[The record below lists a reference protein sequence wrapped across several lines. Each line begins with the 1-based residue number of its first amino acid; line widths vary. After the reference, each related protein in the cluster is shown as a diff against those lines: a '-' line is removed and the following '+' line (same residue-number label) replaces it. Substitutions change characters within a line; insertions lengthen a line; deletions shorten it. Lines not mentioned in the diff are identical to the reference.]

1 MDGQFKKPYEISV
14 WEDELVVQSGQKS
27 YYKENKLAVIGS
39 NTMEGLNKVYEPIF
53 TKKTNGEKILTFS
66 LKYQYFDPHI
76 GATVVNPFASYLI
89 NERKIKLKYDNQWY
103 DFIIK
108 DHTESSDGLVWTYTA
123 TDAFVN
129 ELSKNGYNKEFAA
142 ELGNNQDTAIN
153 LAKATLEGT
162 DWEVDEEHSSVPPQQ
177 ISEAI
182 YNASLETVN
191 GLEIVDAETEETQVL
206 SGNIDIYIFYNYVA
220 NKDGNFVQ
228 FILRE
233 SDKSRYV
240 IDDNNT
246 IIASNYRINTPLTYY
261 EIENQQAE
269 VIEKGFKLNNTKI
282 IILGR
287 LETEYQANRFFYG
300 PLTTYDPVLER
311 TVTRYEVNGLSSE
324 VYSYTDYQYSTS
336 DIVTNYISNGENF
349 NTFDNGN
356 LQGWQE
362 VADYS
367 GNTAATTRLITNPPI
382 KADTA
387 LETLSSPTQI
397 EGYMEVKFPSIFSNY
412 LNGIFNSGIEDSAS
426 VLASITAGQ
435 QFVFRWRGGKKS
447 QPIEQWLSNDSLEPM
462 ANDNLRVVVA
472 KYKKS
477 DVQKNGIY
485 VNQLDS
491 KNIILDFNSAG
502 TILNNTIG
510 GGIFN
515 DVTTRQITV
524 NGETVTIVDTAKQY
538 VIDNVPVEPSTK
550 YIYTYE
556 GREYIWDSKE
566 LKYVLKPNNYCNYY
580 YMIATAKRSISNA
593 ELSNPATQIGIFI
606 YTKSEADK
614 YYYFQDIQLTK
625 LYYDNSNKPVTIG
638 NIPEAKIIETDYFY
652 IAPKIGTAANEVEI
666 FTSKQALA
674 NELGCSENKIQ
685 PKYNSNATKILS
697 INESNS
703 NCYNILQSIAETFE
717 CWVDLVVEHN
727 SNGAITL
734 VNGKPNKK
742 VYLRE
747 YIGKENFAGFKYGIN
762 LNTIERTV
770 NSDEIVTKLI
780 VTPAQSDYVD
790 EGSVAIGYA
799 TENPSGEQYILNF
812 DYYYNQGLIADVE
825 VSRADVMSFC
835 ESVKLVNNTLASEEE
850 KRRNLEASLVKLN
863 SDRNVYSSLINEAK
877 KQVNEGKQKFE
888 RLTGRSYDD
897 YRTLK
902 ANIEDLYYFNTTDTT
917 IYKYK
922 DYYEKINGVYQI
934 VTTPKNNPSASP
946 AYYEYLP
953 NLESNNTLIDVI
965 AQIYTNSYAINNYS
979 GVFTNIDIEY
989 KNVRYRIYGTEEFT
1003 LTVGVIENANDHTQ
1017 DHVKV
1022 NLNDYVTPFSFRLAG
1037 ETYSS
1042 DVNTKVF
1049 DIQTNQTLISDI
1061 ILPDGYKLYNSNN
1074 EVVTTITATSAKLQ
1088 TFTLKP
1094 NVQEYGIDDEIERLQ
1109 KIKDELVQDFNNKYN
1124 RFIQEGTWSSTDYIS
1139 SNLYYLDA
1147 LQVSNTS
1154 AQPQVTYTINV
1165 TEISELEG
1173 LEGYNFDAGDK
1184 TYIEDTEFFG
1194 WSEVSGI
1201 RTPAREEVIVSEV
1214 EWHLEEPENNV
1225 ITIQNYK
1232 TRFEDLFQRISA
1244 TVQTV
1249 EYNEATYAKTSTLLD
1264 AYGTI
1269 NQSVLLDSLNNIS
1282 GQPYTLTSDGSIRID
1297 GDAITILDLQNKQNI
1312 MRLESSGLKIS
1323 ADGGRTWGTAITGT
1337 GINLGEAV
1345 FSSLN
1350 TDKIIIG
1357 SESHPSFRWDQD
1369 GLSAYKRNQDS
1380 NVYDLETFVR
1390 FDQYGLYGIQRN
1402 ESFVANNLD
1411 EVKQKANFAV
1421 TWDGFFIK
1429 NSYPGGGR
1437 VEITSDNDFRVLN
1450 TPLSQSEEQE
1460 KIKIGAL
1467 EWEVDGQR
1475 TIIPQKS
1482 SRPVLYG
1489 IRIKNDDGT
1498 EVFKTDDD
1506 GNITI
1511 TGTINANAGV
1521 FDGLVQVGT
1530 GNPYIAIDGEQAEIR
1545 SSNYASGGST
1555 GWMIDKEG
1563 DAYFMNITARG
1574 SIRTAVFEY
1583 AEIQAV
1589 GGVFLF
1595 RPSSTIKSARV
1606 DGSNLILKVEKPLLF
1621 AKISYNKIDNPSG
1634 NPQTQ
1639 GWYEKTNYG
1648 YQLTEDTEIVAE
1660 KEYFVKDEITN
1671 GSWCKV
1677 SNYILDNVPAD
1688 STIQN
1693 ILLTNGLLH
1702 VYKVIYVN
1710 TATKEVTL
1718 QNAASMVTGAD
1729 AVTTLKELEGGALI
1743 DMGREDGTTNYGI
1756 GVNSSDNTVNLPRR
1770 AISLFETEIKPNAQN
1785 DIRVTYNYRGIL
1797 GTLPELPAA
1806 QVKDSIYNRYMAGTQ
1821 GIYTNNMYLGDDE
1834 QFLTFYTD
1842 TSDPQNPKKKLQI
1855 RANQVV
1861 FEVYDKETGEPTGE
1875 YQDIND
1881 FNPEGTPGPA
1891 GQDAISVHLS
1901 ARPSDTFTN
1910 QSGTLLAQA
1919 IIMEGTDDISNS
1931 ASAINNLTWYYM
1943 VDGQWKLINND
1954 ETNVNG
1960 EYHSDGIKTGKLTN
1974 EEQDDTF
1981 TAVPNGNKQ
1990 AKFLRVTGS
1999 VIEGYGAFKLVASI
2013 NSGGETLTYT
2023 EYINFKD
2030 VDDPLYVSLHSTLGE
2045 QLVNSQGVGVIYV
2058 RVLQG
2063 LDPIDELPPDDQI
2076 GVGATAPSGTTNTGA
2091 FANKLGYCVYKSSD
2105 NYMIDYYERSSVSG
2119 TWTKRTAPEAKYYW
2133 YFRDKNN
2140 VSIEYDSSSSST
2152 IPVNLNKLSENNTQ
2166 NIRKITNQQF
2176 VYLTGSVVANK
2187 LIADVKVEV

>member
-39 NTMEGLNKVYEPIF
+39 NTMEGLNRVYEPIF

-89 NERKIKLKYDNQWY
+89 NERKVKLKYDNQWY

-182 YNASLETVN
+182 YNASLETVS
-191 GLEIVDAETEETQVL
+191 GLEIVDAETEETQTL
-206 SGNIDIYIFYNYVA
+206 SSNIDIYVFYNYVA

-324 VYSYTDYQYSTS
+324 IYSYTDYQYSTS

-477 DVQKNGIY
+477 EVQKNGIY

-515 DVTTRQITV
+515 DVTTRQITI

-606 YTKSEADK
+606 YTKSEANK

-812 DYYYNQGLIADVE
+812 DYYYNQGLIADAE

-922 DYYEKINGVYQI
+922 DYYEKVNGVYQ
-934 VTTPKNNPSASP
+934 VVATPKNNPSASP

-989 KNVRYRIYGTEEFT
+989 KDVRYRIYGTEEFT

-1022 NLNDYVTPFSFRLAG
+1022 NLSDYVTPFSFELAG

-1042 DVNTKVF
+1042 DVNTKAF

-1074 EVVTTITATSAKLQ
+1074 EVVTTITVTSAKLQ

-1173 LEGYNFDAGDK
+1173 LERYNFDAGDK

-1194 WSEVSGI
+1194 WGEVSGI

-1450 TPLSQSEEQE
+1450 TPLGQSEEQE

-1498 EVFKTDDD
+1498 EVFKTDDYGD
-1506 GNITI
+1506 ITI
-1511 TGTINANAGV
+1511 TGTINALGGNFTGIV
-1521 FDGLVQVGT
+1521 NVGPT
-1530 GNPYIAIDGEQAEIR
+1530 NQNHIIIDGRNVNNSPSIA
-1545 SSNYASGGST
+1545 SSNYQDGAGY
-1555 GWMIDKEG
+1555 GWMINKDG
-1563 DAYFMNITARG
+1563 DAIFNNITARG
-1574 SIRTAVFEY
+1574 AIKTAVFEY

-1589 GGVFLF
+1589 GGIFIF
-1595 RPSSTIKSARV
+1595 RPSSTIRNATRV
-1606 DGSNLILKVEKPLLF
+1606 GETDDITITVEKPYLF
-1621 AKISYNKIDNPSG
+1621 NVGDWCKIS
-1634 NPQTQ
+1634 
-1639 GWYEKTNYG
+1639 NY
-1648 YQLTEDTEIVAE
+1648 T
-1660 KEYFVKDEITN
+1660 
-1671 GSWCKV
+1671 
-1677 SNYILDNVPAD
+1677 D
-1688 STIQN
+1688 STTEPN
-1693 ILLTNGLLH
+1693 ASAILANNGLTHIYKIKSRDSSNTRIL
-1702 VYKVIYVN
+1702 VLENAYTALTSGATKVIN
-1710 TATKEVTL
+1710 NITDL
-1718 QNAASMVTGAD
+1718 I
-1729 AVTTLKELEGGALI
+1729 GGALV
-1743 DMGREDGTTNYGI
+1743 DMGDKANGNGQPGTNNYGI
-1756 GVNSSDNTVNLPRR
+1756 GINSSDNVVDLPRR
-1770 AISLFETEIKPNAQN
+1770 AISLFETIVDETKSPK
-1785 DIRVTYNYRGIL
+1785 VSYKYRGIL
-1797 GTLPELPAA
+1797 GTLPVLQYTGDNPEVSQL
-1806 QVKDSIYNRYMAGTQ
+1806 YNDNLAGTQ
-1821 GIYTNNMYLGDDE
+1821 GIYTNNMYLGDKD
-1834 QFLTFYTD
+1834 QYLTFYTD
-1842 TSDPQNPKKKLQI
+1842 SLTGEKKLKI
-1855 RANQVV
+1855 KASQVV
-1861 FEVYDKETGEPTGE
+1861 YEVYDKDTGQPTGE
-1875 YQDIND
+1875 WNDVNNIETDGPLNVVIESNIGNFILRTDTTITLTCTVYQGNNDI
-1881 FNPEGTPGPA
+1881 
-1891 GQDAISVHLS
+1891 
-1901 ARPSDTFTN
+1901 TN
-1910 QSGTLLAQA
+1910 Q
-1919 IIMEGTDDISNS
+1919 
-1931 ASAINNLTWYYM
+1931 
-1943 VDGQWKLINND
+1943 V
-1954 ETNVNG
+1954 TN
-1960 EYHSDGIKTGKLTN
+1960 
-1974 EEQDDTF
+1974 F
-1981 TAVPNGNKQ
+1981 
-1990 AKFLRVTGS
+1990 
-1999 VIEGYGAFKLVASI
+1999 
-2013 NSGGETLTYT
+2013 
-2023 EYINFKD
+2023 
-2030 VDDPLYVSLHSTLGE
+2030 
-2045 QLVNSQGVGVIYV
+2045 
-2058 RVLQG
+2058 
-2063 LDPIDELPPDDQI
+2063 
-2076 GVGATAPSGTTNTGA
+2076 
-2091 FANKLGYCVYKSSD
+2091 
-2105 NYMIDYYERSSVSG
+2105 
-2119 TWTKRTAPEAKYYW
+2119 TWTKKNQDGSIDANWIPTLASVDGRSILVNASDIQAKAI
-2133 YFRDKNN
+2133 F
-2140 VSIEYDSSSSST
+2140 ICE
-2152 IPVNLNKLSENNTQ
+2152 
-2166 NIRKITNQQF
+2166 
-2176 VYLTGSVVANK
+2176 
-2187 LIADVKVEV
+2187 VEF